1 MFQRTALALA
11 LSLVAANLAA
21 QISTAPQQGLAE
33 HTPRHTS
40 IVYARI
46 VVAPGKVIENGSVEI
61 RDGLIVD
68 VRAGRREAPGAV
80 VVEALGKSV
89 FPAFIDVH
97 GSYGFDAK
105 ARCPALESSGA
116 GPAAGRGGRGRFGG
130 GGSASAPIAPAAR
143 HWNDRVC
150 PERDVSRHL
159 ALDADAA
166 KALRHLGFAASVA
179 APGSGVLRGQ
189 SALVSLR
196 DQPTP
201 QQNLLARRVA
211 QYAAFEAD
219 FSFGGVYPGS
229 KMGAIALIR
238 QALLDAGWQRD
249 LAAWQ
254 QKNGGERAEAN
265 AALDA
270 LLPVLDGQQAMVFDA
285 DDELDVVRAA
295 RIAAEFGLKRAWVLG
310 TGNEYRVLDQLP
322 DGIGMLLP
330 LNFPKAPAV
339 SDAEAALELSLAE
352 LEQWRY
358 APYNPAKVAASG
370 HPYALT
376 LAGLDK
382 PDAEFWPALR
392 KAVKYGLS
400 EDQALAA
407 LTLHPARFLGAD
419 GKLGEIK
426 AGQPANLLIADA
438 SLFSADDARIFEV
451 WADGARDQIHAL
463 GAPEITGQWTL
474 NWMGASG
481 PAEWI
486 IEGKPETLKIKSGE
500 HEATAKLSK
509 GRLLITAPGEWFGA
523 KDKSTLEA
531 ALSEGKL
538 DGRWLSEDGR
548 VRNWSAVRAGAAPK
562 PTEGSELV
570 AGAQSDAGQDGAD
583 KGAER
588 GKNETVPAFPTQIR
602 YPAGDFGR
610 VGLPPQIDALV
621 IRDATVW
628 MTGASEPLAETDVL
642 VERGRISA
650 VGQDL
655 SVPRGAIEIDGRGL
669 HLTPGLIDAHSHI
682 AGSGNINEPS
692 HAITSEV
699 RLGDI
704 VDPTD
709 INIYRE
715 LAGGTTTSHV
725 LHGSANPIGGQS
737 QLIKHRWG
745 AGAEGLKFAGA
756 TPTIKF
762 ALGENVKQSNWGPVA
777 VPRYPQTRMGV
788 EQLLKDAF
796 VQARAYEAARTSK
809 KGPPQRRDL
818 RMEVLVEILN
828 HQRLVHIHSYRQ
840 DEILMF
846 ARLSAELGIKVAAFQ
861 HVLEGYKVA
870 EVLAEVGAG
879 ASTFSDW
886 WSFKME
892 AVDAIPYNAAIMVG
906 QGVLTSINSDSN
918 DLGRR
923 LNTEAGKAGRYGA
936 LSDTEAL
943 ALVTRNPA
951 QQLRVDDR
959 VGSIK
964 PGMDADLVLWNH
976 HPLSSYARPR
986 KVWIDGREYF
996 DQAADLAEQQRIA
1009 SARAELVQAA
1019 LAEAPKG
1026 GPPGG
1031 PGGPGKPRLLIDP
1044 TRYAVLNSRLAALRG
1059 AYHNGEA
1066 VHYCQGEH

>member
-1 MFQRTALALA
+1 MFQRSALTIA
-11 LSLVAANLAA
+11 LSLVAGSLAA
-21 QISTAPQQGLAE
+21 QISTTPQQGLAE

-40 IVYARI
+40 IVDARI

-61 RDGLIVD
+61 RDGLIVA
-68 VRAGRREAPGAV
+68 VRAGRHEAPGAV
-80 VVEALGKSV
+80 VLEAHGKSV

-97 GSYGFDAK
+97 GSYGFDGK
-105 ARCPALESSGA
+105 ARCPKVEAAGNGA
-116 GPAAGRGGRGRFGG
+116 GPGGGRGRGRFG

-150 PERDVSRHL
+150 PERDVSRNL
-159 ALDADAA
+159 ALNADNA
-166 KALRHLGFAASVA
+166 KSIRHLGFAASVA

-189 SALVSLR
+189 GALLSLR

-201 QQNLLARRVA
+201 QQNLLTRKVA

-238 QALLDAGWQRD
+238 QAFFDAGWQRD

-254 QKNGGERAEAN
+254 QKNGGERAEVN
-265 AALDA
+265 SALDA

-339 SDAEAALELSLAE
+339 NDAEAALELSLAE

-382 PDAEFWPALR
+382 PESEFWPALR
-392 KAVKYGLS
+392 KAIKYGLS
-400 EDQALAA
+400 EEQALAA
-407 LTLHPARFLGAD
+407 LTIHPAGFLGAS

-438 SLFSADDARIFEV
+438 TLFSADDAQIFEV
-451 WADGARDQIHAL
+451 WADGARDQIKAL
-463 GAPEITGQWTL
+463 DAPEITGLWTV
-474 NWMGASG
+474 NWMGATG

-486 IEGKPETLKIKSGE
+486 VEGKPEALKIKSGE

-523 KDKSTLEA
+523 RDKSTLEA
-531 ALSEGKL
+531 ALSAGKL
-538 DGRWLSEDGR
+538 EGRWLSADGR
-548 VRNWSAVRAGAAPK
+548 VRNWSAVRAGAAPE
-562 PTEGSELV
+562 PTKDSKL
-570 AGAQSDAGQDGAD
+570 AGDAQSDSG
-583 KGAER
+583 KGR
-588 GKNETVPAFPTQIR
+588 GPSRANKSNAVPSFPAQTR

-610 VGLPPQIDALV
+610 VRLPPQIDALV

-628 MTGASEPLAETDVL
+628 MTDATEPLAETDVL

-650 VGQDL
+650 LGQDL
-655 SVPRGAIEIDGRGL
+655 SVPRSTIEIDGRGL

-745 AGAEGLKFAGA
+745 AGAEALKFAGA

-796 VQARAYEAARTSK
+796 VQARAYESALANK

-818 RMEVLVEILN
+818 RMEALVEILN

-886 WSFKME
+886 WGFKME
-892 AVDAIPYNAAIMVG
+892 TVDAIPYNAAIMAR
-906 QGVLTSINSDSN
+906 QGVLTSLNSDSN
-918 DLGRR
+918 DVGRR

-936 LSDTEAL
+936 LTDTEAL

-951 QQLRVDDR
+951 QQLRVADR

-964 PGMDADLVLWNH
+964 PGMDADLVLWSH

-996 DQAADLAEQQRIA
+996 DQAADQAEQQRIVA
-1009 SARAELVQAA
+1009 ARAELVQAA
-1019 LAEAPKG
+1019 LADAPKG

>member
-1 MFQRTALALA
+1 MFQRTALAVA
-11 LSLVAANLAA
+11 LSLVAGSLAA
-21 QISTAPQQGLAE
+21 QISTTPQQGLAE

-40 IVYARI
+40 IVDARI
-46 VVAPGKVIENGSVEI
+46 VIAPGKVIENGSVEV

-80 VVEALGKSV
+80 ILEAHGKTV

-97 GSYGFDAK
+97 GSYGFDGK
-105 ARCPALESSGA
+105 ARCPTSEAARG
-116 GPAAGRGGRGRFGG
+116 GPGSGRGGRGGFGG

-150 PERDVSRHL
+150 PERDVSRNL
-159 ALDADAA
+159 ALDADSA
-166 KALRHLGFAASVA
+166 KVLRHLGFAASVA

-189 SALVSLR
+189 SALLSLR

-238 QALLDAGWQRD
+238 QAFLDAGWQRD
-249 LAAWQ
+249 LLAWQ

-265 AALDA
+265 SALDA

-295 RIAAEFGLKRAWVLG
+295 RIAAEFGLQRAWVLG

-400 EDQALAA
+400 ADQALAA
-407 LTLHPARFLGAD
+407 LTIHPARFLGAQ

-438 SLFSADDARIFEV
+438 TLFSADDAQIFEV
-451 WADGARDQIHAL
+451 WADGARDQIKAL
-463 GAPEITGQWTL
+463 DAPEIAGLWAV

-486 IEGKPETLKIKSGE
+486 IEGKPDALKIKSGE
-500 HEATAKLSK
+500 HEASAKLNK

-523 KDKSTLEA
+523 EQKATLEA
-531 ALSEGKL
+531 ALSAGKL

-548 VRNWSAVRAGAAPK
+548 VRNWSAMRTGAAPE
-562 PTEGSELV
+562 PTEKQEDSDK
-570 AGAQSDAGQDGAD
+570 DAGRGGPGLAD
-583 KGAER
+583 N
-588 GKNETVPAFPTQIR
+588 NEAVPAFPTQAR

-628 MTGASEPLAETDVL
+628 MTGGSEPLTETDVL
-642 VERGRISA
+642 VERGRISD
-650 VGQDL
+650 VGPDL
-655 SVPRGAIEIDGRGL
+655 PAPRGAIEVDGRGL

-737 QLIKHRWG
+737 QLVKHRWG
-745 AGAEGLKFAGA
+745 AGAEDLKFAGA

-796 VQARAYEAARTSK
+796 VQARAYETARASK

-818 RMEVLVEILN
+818 RMEALVEILN

-892 AVDAIPYNAAIMVG
+892 AVDAIPYNAAIMMG
-906 QGVLTSINSDSN
+906 QGVLTSLNSDSN

-923 LNTEAGKAGRYGA
+923 LNTEAGKAGRYGG

-951 QQLRVDDR
+951 QQLRVGDR

-964 PGMDADLVLWNH
+964 AGMDADLVLWSH

-996 DQAADLAEQQRIA
+996 DQAADQAEQQRIVA
-1009 SARAELVQAA
+1009 ARAELVQAA

-1026 GPPGG
+1026 GAPGG